1 MKYGKLAP
9 TRPVGLKDLDQYL
22 KAPLAAPPA
31 SVKPPGIPV
40 DGWGMLG
47 NGPDP
52 TVTWTGDGFNNEEG
66 CGDCTKAGEAHAYDA
81 LTWDEGLREAK
92 NHPNSNQV
100 VSAYFAETGGVD
112 SGLDCGSV
120 LQKAYSVGAYGQKI
134 GGYGPINYKNT
145 TLLKQLVA
153 SFGVAYIG
161 IQCPESAETQANENK
176 TWSVVPGSPIA
187 GGHCI
192 IIVGYDDATGLYAI
206 VSWGRLYYAT
216 YEFIE
221 TYMDEAWG
229 LLAPAIATKGEFDK
243 IDFAQLEAD
252 LASIA
257 PNQAVPDAVADPSGF
272 IEHIGAVI
280 ERDLKGLYNAVPD
293 EIKGFTK
300 AFHKVLDAALEHE
313 SVEVLEKLFADA
325 LAIYTRGRL

>member
-9 TRPVGLKDLDQYL
+9 TRPAGLKDLDAYF

-31 SVKPPGIPV
+31 SVKPPGIPI

-81 LTWDEGLREAK
+81 LTWDEGLKEAK
-92 NHPNSNQV
+92 NHPNGNQV

-161 IQCPESAETQANENK
+161 IQCPESAEQQANENK

-243 IDFAQLEAD
+243 IDFVALEAD
-252 LASIA
+252 LAAIA
-257 PNQAVPDAVADPSGF
+257 PLNGSPALSESHNALIFSDVEGALKRLYESVPNEVKD
-272 IEHIGAVI
+272 
-280 ERDLKGLYNAVPD
+280 
-293 EIKGFTK
+293 FTK
-300 AFHKVLDAALEHE
+300 LFHKVLDAALERE
-313 SVEVLEKLFADA
+313 SVEVLEKLFGDA
-325 LAIYTRGRL
+325 LKAYTHGLV